1 MIKACIFDLDGTVM
15 DTLSSIAYFVNT
27 TLAELGFGEIEEEKF
42 KYLVGNGRSKLL
54 HRSLEIFDVDT
65 DDVFEKACEIY
76 DGAYE
81 NNFMYKTCAF
91 EGIKEQ
97 ITKLKE
103 KGIKVAILSNK
114 PDNVTRFIVEETFG
128 KEFFDFVQ
136 GQIEGIPLK
145 PTPESFL
152 HIAKKLGTEP
162 SESIMIG
169 DTNVDI
175 KTGHNAG
182 AHTMGVLWGF
192 RSREEL
198 ESAGAEV
205 IVESPKE
212 IYEAVMNI
220 LDFKEEI

>member
-27 TLAELGFGEIEEEKF
+27 TLSKLGFDQIEEEKY
-42 KYLVGNGRSKLL
+42 KYMVGNGRSKLL
-54 HRSLEIFDVDT
+54 HRALEHWGADT
-65 DDVFEKACEIY
+65 EDMFEKACEIY
-76 DGAYE
+76 DSAYE

-97 ITKLKE
+97 IAKLKE

-128 KEFFDFVQ
+128 KDFFDIVQ

-152 HIAKKLGTEP
+152 SISKKLGVHP
-162 SESIMIG
+162 SECVMIG

-175 KTGHNAG
+175 KTGNNSG
-182 AHTMGVLWGF
+182 AHTLGVLWGF
-192 RSREEL
+192 RDREEL
-198 ESAGAEV
+198 QSAGAEV
-205 IVESPKE
+205 IVEAPSE
-212 IYEAVMNI
+212 IYDAIMNI
-220 LDFKEEI
+220 IP